1 MKNRIL
7 IIEDDKKLA
16 DLLCEYLTERHGFEV
31 EVCYHPVDG
40 LKILQNSP
48 IELVILDVMLPD
60 MDGMEV
66 CARLRES
73 GHDLPIL
80 ILTARDTLQ
89 DKLDGFDCGADD
101 YLVKPFALQELEVR
115 LSSLIRRGSST
126 STRKLL
132 RIGDLEFNPVTLDL
146 KRAGN
151 SIELPPIPLKILEFL
166 MRLSPRVVS
175 REKIERHVWGDNPPR
190 SDALRAHLHMLRIS
204 IDKPYEHKLLH
215 TIRGQGYQLTKT
227 DDA

>member
-1 MKNRIL
+1 MYIL
-7 IIEDDKKLA
+7 VIEDNP
-16 DLLCEYLTERHGFEV
+16 DLVANLYDYLEARGHV
-31 EVCYHPVDG
+31 PDVSYDG
-40 LKILQNSP
+40 RSGIEFANRNSYD
-48 IELVILDVMLPD
+48 VIVLDLMLPD

-66 CARLRES
+66 CTRLRES

-89 DKLDGFDCGADD
+89 DKLDGFECGADD

-115 LSSLIRRGSST
+115 LLSLIRRGSST

-151 SIELPPIPLKILEFL
+151 SIELPPTPLKILEFL

-215 TIRGQGYQLTKT
+215 TIRGQGYQLTES